1 LEINF
6 DKEKHTKHSLTQ
18 SKCWA
23 LFACFL
29 TSVYFLL
36 ASGFAVAEPKL
47 PEMLITAISSA
58 MKTHPDVLKA
68 DSEMLSAKSQ
78 VKAGEYPQGE
88 ASGDSGAMLNI
99 ELLHSITPQVQA
111 ILFYDYGQVKIN
123 HDNFTQASNERAIA
137 GAGVGVNAKFS
148 GFSLNSYL
156 AWRTQGGIPLS
167 EPSSEERTPRLWFQI
182 SREF

>member
-1 LEINF
+1 M
-6 DKEKHTKHSLTQ
+6 DASLRQ
-18 SKCWA
+18 LDA
-23 LFACFL
+23 AG
-29 TSVYFLL
+29 
-36 ASGFAVAEPKL
+36 A
-47 PEMLITAISSA
+47 
-58 MKTHPDVLKA
+58 KTYGDYLKA
-68 DSEMLSAKSQ
+68 NYVFNRYQYLTNENVLSLHLIGQWANDNLNASEKFSLGGSYGVRA
-78 VKAGEYPQGE
+78 YPQGE

-99 ELLHSITPQVQA
+99 ELLHSFTPQVQA